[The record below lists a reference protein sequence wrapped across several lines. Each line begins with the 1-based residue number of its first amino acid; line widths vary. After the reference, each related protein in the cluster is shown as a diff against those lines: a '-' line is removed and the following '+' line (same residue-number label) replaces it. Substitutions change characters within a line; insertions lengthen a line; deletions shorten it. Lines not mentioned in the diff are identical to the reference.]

1 MAAKKK
7 SSKKNLP
14 LVTHKGGCHCGAV
27 MFEVDTPAAVEL
39 VDCNCSICR
48 RTGYLHL
55 IVAKKNFRLLRGD
68 KVLTTYEFNTG
79 AAKHLFCSACGI
91 KSFYVPRSHPDG
103 YSVNFR
109 CLDAAEFAS
118 VVTTEFDGSH
128 WEQNAGNLAALE
140 SN

>member
-1 MAAKKK
+1 MAARKKK
-7 SSKKNLP
+7 KAELH
-14 LVTHKGGCHCGAV
+14 THKGGCHCGAV
-27 MFEVDTPAAVEL
+27 MFEVDTPREIEL
-39 VDCNCSICR
+39 IDCNCSICR

-55 IVAKKNFRLLRGD
+55 IVAQKNFRLLRGE
-68 KVLTTYEFNTG
+68 KVLTNYEFNTG
-79 AAKHLFCSACGI
+79 AAKHLFCSVCGI

-109 CLDAAEFAS
+109 CLDASEFAS

-140 SN
+140 GN